1 MGHLSPLG
9 EVGVA
14 PRGAGDKIQNSA
26 SERFCSMTHRIHT
39 QSLIDVGPVVSELQS
54 FQNVEIA
61 RTYGRTDGRTDGQTD
76 IWSVLQV
83 ISALTTQTHELYILL
98 WGR

>member
-1 MGHLSPLG
+1 
-9 EVGVA
+9 
-14 PRGAGDKIQNSA
+14 
-26 SERFCSMTHRIHT
+26 MTHRIHT

-76 IWSVLQV
+76 I
-83 ISALTTQTHELYILL
+83 
-98 WGR
+98 

>member
-1 MGHLSPLG
+1 MGHLSLLG

-61 RTYGRTDGRTDGQTD
+61 RTYGRTDGQTD